1 MIKQQEVPMRGLLSL
16 RKLTFFGL
24 LVTCALGAPTPRAEP
39 PPVPAVPGP
48 ARSPVATVPPAAYG
62 PQSCAELAAK
72 NRAVLSAALRARPR
86 LRAEFQRSSPLDSE
100 RLRSYDEL
108 LGRCLPQKDGFVG
121 LMLRPGGVK
130 GCAGDC
136 DDVTWKLS
144 LRMSIV
150 RVADGRVTEADRLP
164 SSALGAVPARDFGL
178 SIEYAPQIDRWVDLL
193 GAFDYDGDGNLEVL
207 LALGDAE
214 SGESP
219 RMTRHLLTLV
229 PRALRAYPH
238 SPPLGDDSRMEDV
251 DGDGRPDLVTR
262 GVYESA
268 SITTCGGADD
278 DPAVAALFVQHALM
292 DGRFSATDAV
302 ARAALAR
309 ACPSPPPASLSAL
322 RQRILGGQETQ
333 RELARAVVCARAHA
347 PAKAVMAELAAGC
360 RRWVEGAWSGDF
372 IGCGDGVT
380 DARACPMWLKRLIAI
395 EPTLQLTR

>member
-1 MIKQQEVPMRGLLSL
+1 MRGLLSL

-24 LVTCALGAPTPRAEP
+24 LAACVLGAPAPRAEP
-39 PPVPAVPGP
+39 PPVSSTGP
-48 ARSPVATVPPAAYG
+48 AASVPPRAPVATVPPAAYG
-62 PQSCAELAAK
+62 PQSCAELVAK
-72 NRAVLSAALRARPR
+72 NRAALSAALRARPN
-86 LRAEFQRSSPLDSE
+86 LRAKFQGSSPQDPE

-108 LGRCLPQKDGFVG
+108 LGRCLPQKNGFVG

-150 RVADGRVTEADRLP
+150 RVADGRVTEANRLP
-164 SSALGAVPARDFGL
+164 SSALGAMPARDIGL

-214 SGESP
+214 SGEGSG
-219 RMTRHLLTLV
+219 MTRHLLTLV

-238 SPPLGDDSRMEDV
+238 SPPLSDDSRMEDV

-262 GVYESA
+262 GAYEESTL
-268 SITTCGGADD
+268 SIYGGP
-278 DPAVAALFVQHALM
+278 DPAAVDSLFVQHALP
-292 DGRFSATDAV
+292 DGRFSANDAV

-309 ACPSPPPASLSAL
+309 ACPSPPPGSLLAL
-322 RQRILGGQETQ
+322 RQRVSGGGHGVQ
-333 RELARAVVCARAHA
+333 RELARAVVCARAYV
-347 PAKAVMAELAAGC
+347 PAKAVMTELLPGC
-360 RRWVEGAWSGDF
+360 RRWVEGTWTGDF
-372 IGCGDGVT
+372 IGYGYGEDVT
-380 DARACPMWLKRLIAI
+380 DPRACPMWLKRLIAV